1 VVVSAGVYEPAAKTY
16 AENGHLPTDGELVE
30 QAAKGDMEAFHLLV
44 DRYASYLF
52 ALAAGLLGNQADA
65 EDVVQECL
73 TGAFRGLHSFRRQS
87 SVKTWLTAILIR
99 QVSAFRRSRSLW
111 RRAGALKEQAPPSPS
126 QGPRSDARLD
136 VRAAIATLPEEF
148 RQVIVLRELLGLS
161 YEEIAQVLDVPRG
174 TVESRLFRG
183 RKLLREAL
191 KDYLP

>member
-1 VVVSAGVYEPAAKTY
+1 MFGPAAKTY

-30 QAAKGDMEAFHLLV
+30 QARKGDMDAFHLLV

-52 ALAAGLLGNQADA
+52 ALAAGLIGNQTDA

-73 TGAFRGLHSFRRQS
+73 TGVFRGLHSFRQQS

-111 RRAGALKEQAPPSPS
+111 RRAGALKEQAPAPSL
-126 QGPRSDARLD
+126 GPRSDARLD
-136 VRAAIATLPEEF
+136 VHAAIAALPEEF
-148 RQVIVLRELLGLS
+148 RQAIVLRELLGLS

-183 RKLLREAL
+183 RRLLREAL

>member
-1 VVVSAGVYEPAAKTY
+1 M
-16 AENGHLPTDGELVE
+16 PTDGELVE

-52 ALAAGLLGNQADA
+52 TLAVGLLGNQTDA

-73 TGAFRGLHSFRRQS
+73 TGVFRGLHSFRQQS

-99 QVSAFRRSRSLW
+99 QVSAFRRARSLW
-111 RRAGALKEQAPPSPS
+111 RRAGTLKGQAPPSPS
-126 QGPRSDARLD
+126 RGPRSDARLD

-148 RQVIVLRELLGLS
+148 RQTIVLRELLGLS
-161 YEEIAQVLDVPRG
+161 YEEIAQVLAVPQG